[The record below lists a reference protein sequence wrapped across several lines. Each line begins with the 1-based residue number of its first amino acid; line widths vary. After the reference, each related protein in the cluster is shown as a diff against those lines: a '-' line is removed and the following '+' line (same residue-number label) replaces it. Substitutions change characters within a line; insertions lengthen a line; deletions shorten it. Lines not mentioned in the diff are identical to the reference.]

1 MAASP
6 ALVLRYV
13 PILKY
18 EWVWLLIIDNM
29 SPYVTYIMVS
39 LHSSH

>member
-13 PILKY
+13 PIPEY
-18 EWVWLLIIDNM
+18 EWVWLIIIDNM
-29 SPYVTYIMVS
+29 STFVTYIMVS